1 MEKKA
6 IGVIGGMGPLA
17 TVDIFRKIV
26 LHTKAET
33 DQEHLRV
40 LIDNNTAIPDRT
52 EALLHG
58 GGDPAPE
65 MARSARLLEQMG
77 AGLLVIPCNTAHN
90 FYGAVQGAVGI
101 PVLHMLKLTARDL
114 SRAGVRRAG
123 LLATD
128 GTVQTGAYQEA
139 FAGTGIDLL
148 TPDSSG
154 QQSIMDMV
162 YRGVKAGNLHFDI
175 SGARRAMEDLLDRG
189 AETLILGC
197 TELPLAFALYHMV
210 YPAVD
215 PTLVLALE
223 AIRQAGGEVLE

>member
-26 LHTKAET
+26 LHTRAQT

-65 MARSARLLEQMG
+65 MVKSARLLERMG

-90 FYGAVQGAVGI
+90 FYGAVQGAVDI
-101 PVLHMLKLTARDL
+101 PVLHMLRLTARDL
-114 SRAGVRRAG
+114 GRMGVN
-123 LLATD
+123 
-128 GTVQTGAYQEA
+128 
-139 FAGTGIDLL
+139 
-148 TPDSSG
+148 
-154 QQSIMDMV
+154 
-162 YRGVKAGNLHFDI
+162 RGVKAGNMHFDI
-175 SGARRAMEDLLDRG
+175 SEARRAMEDLLDRG
-189 AETLILGC
+189 AETLVLGC

-223 AIRQAGGEVLE
+223 AIRQAGGEALV

>member
-17 TVDIFRKIV
+17 TVDIFHKIV
-26 LHTKAET
+26 LHTRAQT

-65 MARSARLLEQMG
+65 MVKSARLLERMG

-90 FYGAVQGAVGI
+90 FYGAVQSAVDI
-101 PVLHMLKLTARDL
+101 PVLHMLRLTARDL
-114 SRAGVRRAG
+114 GRMGVKCAG

-128 GTVQTGAYQEA
+128 GTVRTGAYQEA
-139 FAGTGIDLL
+139 FAGTGIGLL
-148 TPDSSG
+148 S
-154 QQSIMDMV
+154 
-162 YRGVKAGNLHFDI
+162 RGVKAGNMHFDI
-175 SGARRAMEDLLDRG
+175 SEARRAMEDLLDRG
-189 AETLILGC
+189 AETLVLGC
-197 TELPLAFALYHMV
+197 TELPLAFALYHIV

-223 AIRQAGGEVLE
+223 AIRQAGGEALV